1 MANTNVN
8 ITNTSPKL
16 MALCMVLIMMNT
28 CMSMAYQEQVAKTQ
42 KQQLEQGKKQYTLDS
57 LRYENTLRFQ
67 DEYLKASAKQ
77 QATDS
82 LLNVAAREL
91 GRDIRAKTNQSKK
104 SVEIC
109 RTECKT
115 KIIKKVLA
123 IAKNICQN
131 IPRNA
136 SVAQLARAQPCQG

>member
-1 MANTNVN
+1 MADTNVN

-16 MALCMVLIMMNT
+16 MALCMVFIMMNT
-28 CMSMAYQEQVAKTQ
+28 CMSMVYQEQVAKTQ
-42 KQQLEQGKKQYTLDS
+42 KQQLEQAKKQYTLDS

-104 SVEIC
+104 ALKFAE
-109 RTECKT
+109 
-115 KIIKKVLA
+115 
-123 IAKNICQN
+123 QN
-131 IPRNA
+131 VKQR
-136 SVAQLARAQPCQG
+136 

>member
-16 MALCMVLIMMNT
+16 MAICMVLIMMNT

-42 KQQLEQGKKQYTLDS
+42 KQQLEQAKKQYTLDS

-104 SVEIC
+104 
-109 RTECKT
+109 
-115 KIIKKVLA
+115 VLKFA
-123 IAKNICQN
+123 EQN
-131 IPRNA
+131 VKR
-136 SVAQLARAQPCQG
+136 R